1 MRKED
6 LVFRL
11 LDEFRLERY
20 FYLVLCTIT
29 AITAIGVTIYTFIY
43 RQTDYLAIAGA
54 LGSGGFVTVSITRLL
69 EMWRRCMDALT
80 IKSEAK

>member
-1 MRKED
+1 MTKED

-11 LDEFRLERY
+11 LNKFRLERY

-29 AITAIGVTIYTFIY
+29 AIAALGVTIYTFMY

-54 LGSGGFVTVSITRLL
+54 LGSGGFVAASINRLL
-69 EMWRRCMDALT
+69 EMWRRCMDAIT
-80 IKSEAK
+80 AKSETP